1 MSSGQPSGC
10 DSSTITVD
18 EVFEPPR
25 PDDGRHLWRI
35 ARDSQTLDLNSPYS
49 YVLWCRDFAAT
60 SVVAR
65 ADGRVRGFVIGFDR
79 PEEPGTLFVWQVAV
93 DAAWRGR
100 ALASRMLDHL
110 ADHGHR
116 FVEATVT
123 PGNIASDRLFAA
135 FARDHGAELT
145 RTPLFAEDA
154 FPGDHE
160 PEDLYRIGPLG
171 TRVTRGDR

>member
-1 MSSGQPSGC
+1 M
-10 DSSTITVD
+10 TVD
-18 EVFEPPR
+18 EVFEPPQ
-25 PDDGRHLWRI
+25 PDDGRYLWRI
-35 ARDSQTLDLNSPYS
+35 ARDSQTLDLNSPYT

-93 DAAWRGR
+93 DAEWRGR

-110 ADHGHR
+110 AGRGHR

-123 PGNIASDRLFAA
+123 PDNTASDRLFTA
-135 FARDHGAELT
+135 FARDHGAELA
-145 RTPLFAEDA
+145 RTPLFAEEV

-160 PEDLYRIGPLG
+160 PEVLYRIGPLD
-171 TRVTRGDR
+171 TPTTRGDR

>member
-1 MSSGQPSGC
+1 M
-10 DSSTITVD
+10 TVD

-25 PDDGRHLWRI
+25 PGDGRYLWRI
-35 ARDSQTLDLNSPYS
+35 ARDSQTLDLNSPYT

-110 ADHGHR
+110 ADRGHP

-123 PGNIASDRLFAA
+123 PDNTASDRLFTA
-135 FARDHGAELT
+135 FARDHGAELA
-145 RTPLFAEDA
+145 RTPLFAEEV
-154 FPGDHE
+154 FPGEHE
-160 PEDLYRIGPLG
+160 AEVLYRIGPLD
-171 TRVTRGDR
+171 TRSPRGDR